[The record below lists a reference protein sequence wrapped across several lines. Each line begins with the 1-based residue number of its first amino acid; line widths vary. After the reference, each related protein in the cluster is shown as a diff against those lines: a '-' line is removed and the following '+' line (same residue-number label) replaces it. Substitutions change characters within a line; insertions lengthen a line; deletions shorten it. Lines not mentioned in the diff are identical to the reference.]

1 MTDTF
6 DRLKTALA
14 DRYAIE
20 RELGSG
26 GMATVYLAKDVKH
39 RRKVAVK
46 VLRPELA
53 AVLGSDRFLREIEI
67 AAALTHPHI
76 VPLHDS
82 GEADGFLYYVMPF
95 VEGQSLRDRLAIEGE
110 LPVQDAVKI
119 LYEVVDALAY
129 AHEQG
134 VVHRDIKPDNVM
146 LAGRHAMVT
155 DFGVAKAVS
164 EATGRQQLTTAGVAL
179 GTPAYMA
186 PEQAVADPH
195 IDHRADIYAVGALA
209 YELLTGRPP
218 FSGTTPQ
225 MILSAHVTE
234 APEPVTKYRETVP
247 PALAQLVMRC
257 LEKKPADRWQ
267 TAEELLPQL
276 EALATPS
283 GVLTPASTMP
293 VTAVSGPR
301 KFFNPMV
308 WGGVAVLAVVGV
320 FGSKMLKPQPFTI
333 TVSNERQITSDLGL
347 EFEPSLSPDGEKI
360 VYSKGR
366 PYKTHPYVEVLGT
379 ASALRLG
386 EDLPG
391 YQRTPVWTADGNSV
405 LFSQIQLGVPVNQ
418 ISQKSTSM
426 VGGTVTTL
434 DVPEFHFNSEDR
446 GETFNIAWSADGTRI
461 VYPIAWSA
469 DGSRIVYPDSDGIY
483 VRAAEGGEAAL
494 IVDSTIGRSFG
505 TFGHSFA
512 WSPDGQRIAFVQGNA
527 AWVWSDRLGN
537 INPSGI
543 WVVDADSGGL
553 VAVTQS
559 DHLNVSP
566 QWLPD
571 GRHLLFIS
579 NRDVRR
585 AIYVVEVGK
594 DGAVGEPQRLSGG
607 SNPHSISVSAD
618 GRRLAYS
625 NFNYARNIFA
635 YLIPET
641 GTVSVSDGER
651 ITSGTEII
659 TSFSVSPDGEWIAF
673 DSNLNG
679 NQDIFKMRLDGSERT
694 QLTSDPGDDFLESE
708 GWSPDMTE
716 IAFVGGRNGVVG
728 ARLVSADGTQDVGLL
743 AEDDWGIWKKSAWSP
758 TGLELSLSSVKSGR
772 REIWITSRDR
782 VGGEWGEPAQLT
794 DSGCGFYGGVD
805 WSPDGSKIVCG
816 WNSGIKLFSRNGE
829 LLWHL
834 EPDFDAGVPRMEQP
848 RFSADGSTLYV
859 HGLDAEGSQ
868 GIWAI
873 PTEGGAPRLVIEN
886 DDESR
891 WFLSVSLRVHGDR
904 IYLSVGAYVSDV
916 WVMDL
921 EY

>member
-1 MTDTF
+1 MTDITS
-6 DRLKTALA
+6 RLSTALA
-14 DRYAIE
+14 DRYRIE
-20 RELGSG
+20 REIGAG
-26 GMATVYLAKDVKH
+26 GMATVYLAEDLKH
-39 RRKVAVK
+39 ERKVAVK

-53 AVLGSDRFLREIEI
+53 AALGSERFLREIKI
-67 AAALTHPHI
+67 AAKLKHPHI
-76 VPLHDS
+76 LPLFDS

-95 VEGQSLRDRLAIEGE
+95 EEGQSLREKLAKEGE
-110 LPVQDAVKI
+110 LPIAEAVR
-119 LYEVVDALAY
+119 LLRDVVDALAH
-129 AHEQG
+129 AHKHG

-146 LAGRHAMVT
+146 LSGQHALVT
-155 DFGVAKAVS
+155 DFGVAKAVT
-164 EATGRQQLTTAGVAL
+164 EATGRQQLTATGVAL

-186 PEQAVADPH
+186 PEQAAADPH

-218 FSGTTPQ
+218 FTGTTPQ

-247 PALAQLVMRC
+247 PALAQLVMKC

-267 TAEELLPQL
+267 RAEELLPRL

-283 GVLTPASTMP
+283 GGLTPTATMP
-293 VTAVSGPR
+293 VSAFSGVKKYVLPAVVAG
-301 KFFNPMV
+301 V
-308 WGGVAVLAVVGV
+308 LALVAVGF
-320 FGSKMLKPQPFTI
+320 FGTRLLKPEPFAI
-333 TVSNERQITSDLGL
+333 TVTNERQITSDLGL
-347 EFEPSLSPDGEKI
+347 EFGPSLSPDGERI
-360 VYSKGR
+360 VYSKGG
-366 PYKTHPYVEVLGT
+366 PYKTHPYVEVLGL

-405 LFSQIQLGVPVNQ
+405 LFGQFQLGVGPNRV
-418 ISQKSTSM
+418 SQKSTSM

-434 DVPEFHFNSEDR
+434 DVPEFQFNSEDR
-446 GETFNIAWSADGTRI
+446 GETFNIAWSADG
-461 VYPIAWSA
+461 
-469 DGSRIVYPDSDGIY
+469 SRIVYSDSDGIY

-494 IVDSTIGRSFG
+494 IVDSTIGRSFY

-594 DGAVGEPQRLSGG
+594 DGAIGEPQRLSGG
-607 SNPHSISVSAD
+607 SNPHSISISAD

-625 NFNYARNIFA
+625 NFNHARNIFA
-635 YLIPET
+635 YPIPET
-641 GTVSVSDGER
+641 GSVSLSDGER

-659 TSFSVSPDGEWIAF
+659 SSFSVSPDGEWIAF
-673 DSNLNG
+673 DSHVNG
-679 NQDIFKMRLDGSERT
+679 NQDIFKMRLDGSERA
-694 QLTSDPGDDFLESE
+694 QLTSDPGDDFLESG
-708 GWSPDMTE
+708 GWSSDMTE
-716 IAFVGGRNGVVG
+716 IAFVGIRNGVFG

-743 AEDDWGIWKKSAWSP
+743 AEDDWGTWSNSAWSP
-758 TGLELSLSSVKSGR
+758 TGLELSLLSVKSGI

-794 DSGCGFYGGVD
+794 DSGCGFYRVD

-816 WNSGIKLFSRNGE
+816 WNSGIKLFSRSGE

-834 EPDFDAGVPRMEQP
+834 EPDFDAGVPLMGHP

-859 HGLDAEGSQ
+859 YGLDAEGSQ

-873 PTEGGAPRLVIEN
+873 PTEGGAPRVVIEN
-886 DDESR
+886 DDESL
-891 WFLSVSLRVHGDR
+891 WALGVSLRVGPDK
-904 IYLSVGAYVSDV
+904 IYLSVADYESDI
-916 WVMDL
+916 WVMEL
-921 EY
+921 STK